1 MDFIDDKEPKNETQ
15 PPVAIPVDQLNAEV
29 VDAVI
34 EAFIL
39 REGTDY
45 GSVEISLDKKKEQ
58 IRRQLQKNEIRIVYD
73 FNTESVTMMTD
84 NDWKKLTGS
93 LR

>member
-1 MDFIDDKEPKNETQ
+1 MNFENDNELEKNPQ
-15 PPVAIPVDQLNAEV
+15 PPMVIPMDQLSAEV

-45 GSVEISLDKKKEQ
+45 GVIEISLDKKKEQ
-58 IRRQLQKNEIRIVYD
+58 VRKQLQKNDIRIVYD

-84 NDWKKLTGS
+84 SDWKKLTGS